1 MIYESCRVGS
11 YPTRFYEKIMTGK
24 QGRIRQSGGFTLVEI
39 LLATIIGAMIAVA
52 AFAVFRSVTGN
63 RDALE
68 YYAEIMANG
77 RYALNLIRDDL
88 ANFYRDEDPE
98 MMCLRGIKR
107 DIEGKPADRLIIY
120 VVSEQKVRKA
130 AQEGDVYEVE
140 YGISEDTEKG
150 ISFLARRCG
159 AVEDKSIGN
168 SGGIMTRVARYIDEL
183 KFEYFD
189 GQDWQ
194 RQWQQA
200 DLPRRVRVTLKLLD
214 VESNHSPLEISQE
227 VSLPAQLQPADE
239 IETREYDNID

>member
-1 MIYESCRVGS
+1 MSN
-11 YPTRFYEKIMTGK
+11 K
-24 QGRIRQSGGFTLVEI
+24 QGKIRQRAGFTLVEI

-63 RDALE
+63 RDTLE
-68 YYAEIMANG
+68 YHAKIMANG
-77 RYALNLIRDDL
+77 RYALNLVRDDL
-88 ANFYRDEDPE
+88 ANFYRAEDPE
-98 MMCLRGIKR
+98 MTRLRGIKR
-107 DIEGKPADRLIIY
+107 DVEGKSADRLIIY

-140 YGISEDTEKG
+140 YGISEDTKNG

-168 SGGIMTRVARYIDEL
+168 SGGIMTRMARYIDEL

-194 RQWQQA
+194 RQWQQT
-200 DLPRRVRVTLKLLD
+200 DLPQRVRVTLKLLD
-214 VESNHSPLEISQE
+214 AESNHSSIEMSQE
-227 VSLPAQLQPADE
+227 VSLPMWLQSSDV
-239 IETREYDNID
+239 TGTGEYGNID

>member
-1 MIYESCRVGS
+1 MGVESAQ
-11 YPTRFYEKIMTGK
+11 EKN
-24 QGRIRQSGGFTLVEI
+24 QPCAGFTLVEI
-39 LLATIIGAMIAVA
+39 LLATIIGAMITVA

-63 RDALE
+63 RDTLE
-68 YYAEIMANG
+68 YYAKIMANG

-88 ANFYRDEDPE
+88 ANFYRAEDPE
-98 MMCLRGIKR
+98 MMRLRGVKR
-107 DIEGKPADRLIIY
+107 DVEGKSADRLIIY

-159 AVEDKSIGN
+159 AVEDKIIGN

-189 GQDWQ
+189 GRDWQ
-194 RQWQQA
+194 RQWQQT
-200 DLPRRVRVTLKLLD
+200 DLPQRVRVTLKLLNA
-214 VESNHSPLEISQE
+214 EGNHSSIEMSQE
-227 VSLPAQLQPADE
+227 VSLPMWLQSSDA
-239 IETREYDNID
+239 TGTGEYGNID